1 MHYLSQTYVM
11 FDFRLMSKTPEL
23 DKWNKME
30 GWKDSL
36 ITPKDLSRNAEAL
49 YYAKLYFILH
59 QLLTCVLYFYILLE
73 CGC

>member
-36 ITPKDLSRNAEAL
+36 ITPKDLSRNADAL
-49 YYAKLYFILH
+49 YYAD
-59 QLLTCVLYFYILLE
+59 V
-73 CGC
+73 

>member
-1 MHYLSQTYVM
+1 M

-36 ITPKDLSRNAEAL
+36 ITPKDLSINADAL

-59 QLLTCVLYFYILLE
+59 HLLTCVLYFYILLE